1 MKPLYIFAPKMHVDA
16 LLTNLLCL
24 CFIQVQQTHQW
35 HQRVQRTG
43 PVSCVR
49 SGYFYFSF
57 MFSSSNLSS
66 FFPPKHKSY
75 FTEFRI
81 YFTCQVAVFLPFFNH
96 MSALIYCRLESL
108 RESPTEA
115 SPLFTPHSVF
125 LSSLLCLISALSSSR
140 IPLHLHSP
148 SCAVTVSAVLSS
160 SQECPESV
168 RMPFDCDECV
178 FWCCALQRLDAQRET
193 QVPPIGSEGVGHCVS
208 GSTWTTRP

>member
-125 LSSLLCLISALSSSR
+125 LSSLLCLISAFILITYSPSSPFSFLCRHCQRRAFILSGVSWKCQNAVWLWRMCVLMLCSAEARCTERDASSSDR
-140 IPLHLHSP
+140 LWRSWPL
-148 SCAVTVSAVLSS
+148 C
-160 SQECPESV
+160 
-168 RMPFDCDECV
+168 
-178 FWCCALQRLDAQRET
+178 
-193 QVPPIGSEGVGHCVS
+193 
-208 GSTWTTRP
+208 